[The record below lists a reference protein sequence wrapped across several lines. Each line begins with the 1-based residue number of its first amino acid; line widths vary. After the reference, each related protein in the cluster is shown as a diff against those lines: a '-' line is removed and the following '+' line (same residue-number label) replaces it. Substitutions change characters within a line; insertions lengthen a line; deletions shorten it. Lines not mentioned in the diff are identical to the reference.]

1 MPDARPFG
9 IMGLPCP
16 LSDHS
21 PSQKAARMFDAKRLL
36 IAVGVTFHLAA
47 APVAT
52 QQPAATVPPTATSSP
67 RPATLAVPGLRAPVE
82 IIRDRWGINHI
93 YAETEYD
100 LFFAQGYAAAR
111 DRLFQFEVWRAQA
124 TGTVAEMLGPDELE
138 RDIGFRLFKYRGD
151 MTAEMNHYHDRG
163 STIIPAY
170 VDGVNAYI
178 AETEAN
184 PELLPIE
191 FELLGIRPKRWTPEV
206 VISRH
211 QGLLGNI
218 GSELGY
224 GRAVAAVGAEAVKRA
239 ANFHPGD
246 PDITLDPAIDGALLS
261 QDILGLYNAFRGR
274 VRFRREHLVPEH
286 RGDSEALGRLEAAA
300 GGVRGAT
307 AFPGPAAESTWA
319 VAGRPADALGLPGAL
334 NWPVV
339 PGRPGDTSPDAFDWP
354 GPATWSDL
362 ESLGSNN
369 WVVSGRLSESGY
381 PLMANDPHR
390 AQSAPSLRYWV
401 HLAGPGWNVIGGGEP
416 EIPGVSIGHNGYG
429 AWGLTVFRTDGE
441 DLYVYETD
449 PDDPNRY
456 RYRDGWE
463 EMTVITE
470 EIPVKGQAPHTAEF
484 KYTRHGPV
492 VFEDPGN
499 HVAYAVRAAWLEPG
513 GAPYL
518 ASLRMNQ
525 AKTWEEFVEAC
536 NYSNIPG
543 ENMVW
548 ADREGNIGWQAVG
561 IAPVRR
567 NWSGLVPVPGDGRYE
582 WDGYLP
588 IRAKPSVHN
597 PPEGYFATA
606 NNHLTP
612 DDYPHMDAIGYE
624 WSDPYRWARAVEVL
638 GSGRLHSMADMMAL
652 QTDYLSIPARTL
664 VPMLRH
670 VHPAGD
676 DVERARQ
683 LLLDWDFVLTPESVA
698 AGIYVAFEGRLRG
711 NVNGLF
717 IPAAER
723 RHLRGMALTKVI
735 GHLTA
740 PGGEFGDDPIAG
752 RDAVLLRSLEEAVAA
767 LRAKLGA
774 DMDRWQYGQPG
785 YKHATIFHP
794 LSQAAPADIAA
805 RLTVGPHPRGGY
817 SYTLNN
823 TGGGDN
829 QTSGASFRIIVDTGD
844 WDRTV
849 GSNTPG
855 QSGDIDSP
863 FYDNLFELW
872 ANDRFFPVFYS
883 RERVES
889 VAAERWVLTSR

>member
-1 MPDARPFG
+1 M
-9 IMGLPCP
+9 
-16 LSDHS
+16 LSIRKS
-21 PSQKAARMFDAKRLL
+21 
-36 IAVGVTFHLAA
+36 VLAS
-47 APVAT
+47 VALVVH
-52 QQPAATVPPTATSSP
+52 AGAPPTATSQVA
-67 RPATLAVPGLRAPVE
+67 PAPAPVSVDAALSSTTITLPGLNAPVE

-93 YAETEYD
+93 YSETEYD

-138 RDIGFRLFKYRGD
+138 RDIGFRLFRFRGD
-151 MTAEMNHYHDRG
+151 MTQEMNHYHDRG
-163 STIIPAY
+163 SVIIPAY

-178 AETEAN
+178 AETEAD
-184 PELLPIE
+184 PSLLPIE

-218 GSELGY
+218 GSELNY
-224 GRAVAAVGAEAVKRA
+224 GRAVAAVGEAMVKRV

-246 PDITLDPAIDGALLS
+246 PDIALDPAIDGTLLS
-261 QDILGLYNAFRGR
+261 EDILGRYNAFRGA
-274 VRFRREHLVPEH
+274 VRFRPEHLAPEH
-286 RGDSEALGRLEAAA
+286 RGDPEAFARLEAAA
-300 GGVRGAT
+300 AGVRGAG
-307 AFPGPAAESTWA
+307 ASGHGPASWQDP
-319 VAGRPADALGLPGAL
+319 AG
-334 NWPVV
+334 WPD
-339 PGRPGDTSPDAFDWP
+339 PLAWQNPEDI
-354 GPATWSDL
+354 
-362 ESLGSNN
+362 GSNN

-390 AQSAPSLRYWV
+390 AQSSPSLRYWV
-401 HLAGPGWNVIGGGEP
+401 HLVGPGWNVIGGGEP

-441 DLYVYETD
+441 DLYVYETH

-456 RYRDGWE
+456 RYKDGWE
-463 EMTVITE
+463 EMTVIAE
-470 EIPVKGQAPHTAEF
+470 DIPVKGQDPHRAEF
-484 KYTRHGPV
+484 RYTRHGPV
-492 VFEDPGN
+492 VFEN
-499 HVAYAVRAAWLEPG
+499 HEERVAYAVRAAWLEPG

-518 ASLRMNQ
+518 ASLRMDQ
-525 AKTWEEFVEAC
+525 ARSWEEFVEAC

-548 ADREGNIGWQAVG
+548 ADRDGNIGWQAVG

-588 IRAKPSVHN
+588 IRAKPSVYN
-597 PPEGYFATA
+597 PAEGYFATA

-612 DDYPHMDAIGYE
+612 DDYPHMDAIGFE
-624 WSDPYRWARAVEVL
+624 WSDPYRWTRAAEVL

-652 QTDYLSIPARTL
+652 QTDYLSIPARTI

-670 VHPAGD
+670 VATGGG
-676 DVERARQ
+676 DVERARE
-683 LLLDWDFVLTPESVA
+683 LLLAWDFVLDPNSVA
-698 AGIYVAFEGRLRG
+698 AGIYNAFERRVRG
-711 NVNGLF
+711 NVVALF
-717 IPAAER
+717 VPESAR
-723 RHLRGMALTKVI
+723 PHLRGMALVKVI

-740 PGGEFGDDPIAG
+740 PGGEFGDDPIEG
-752 RDAVLLRSLEEAVAA
+752 RDAVLLSSLEEAVVE
-767 LRAKLGA
+767 LRTRLGS
-774 DMDRWQYGQPG
+774 DMDRWQYGQPD
-785 YKHATIFHP
+785 YKHATIYHP
-794 LSQAAPADIAA
+794 LSRAVPADLAT
-805 RLTVGPHPRGGY
+805 RFTVGPLPRGGN
-817 SYTLNN
+817 SSTLNN

-829 QTSGASFRIIVDTGD
+829 QTSGASFRIIVDTGN
-844 WDRTV
+844 WDLAV

-855 QSGDIDSP
+855 QSGDPDSP

-883 RERVES
+883 RDRIES
-889 VAAERWVLTSR
+889 VAAERTMLMPGG

>member
-1 MPDARPFG
+1 MYVPIRFLTALG
-9 IMGLPCP
+9 TG
-16 LSDHS
+16 
-21 PSQKAARMFDAKRLL
+21 ALL
-36 IAVGVTFHLAA
+36 AHGHAPALAQEPA
-47 APVAT
+47 APAV
-52 QQPAATVPPTATSSP
+52 SP
-67 RPATLAVPGLRAPVE
+67 RTAALTQSPTTLTLPGLQASVE

-124 TGTVAEMLGPDELE
+124 TGTVAEMLGPDELQ
-138 RDIGFRLFKYRGD
+138 RDIGFRLFRYRGD

-163 STIIPAY
+163 SRIIPAY

-178 AETEAN
+178 AETETN

-218 GSELGY
+218 GTELGY
-224 GRAVAAVGAEAVKRA
+224 GRAVVAVGAEAVKRA

-274 VRFRREHLVPEH
+274 VRFRREHLVPDH

-307 AFPGPAAESTWA
+307 AFPGAASESTPV

-334 NWPVV
+334 TWP
-339 PGRPGDTSPDAFDWP
+339 
-354 GPATWSDL
+354 DL

-401 HLAGPGWNVIGGGEP
+401 HLVGPGWNVIGGGEP

-470 EIPVKGQAPHTAEF
+470 EIPVKGRAPHTAEF

-492 VFEDPGN
+492 VFEDPGSR
-499 HVAYAVRAAWLEPG
+499 VAYAVRAAWLEPG

-588 IRAKPSVHN
+588 IKAKPSVHN
-597 PPEGYFATA
+597 PPEGFFATA

-652 QTDYLSIPARTL
+652 QTDYHSIPARTI

-683 LLLDWDFVLTPESVA
+683 LLLDWEFVLAPESVA
-698 AGIYVAFEGRLRG
+698 AAIYVAFEGRLRG

-767 LRAKLGA
+767 LREKLGG
-774 DMDRWQYGQPG
+774 DMDRWQYGQPD

-794 LSQAAPADIAA
+794 LSRAAPAEIAA
-805 RLTVGPHPRGGY
+805 RLTVGPLPRGGY

-855 QSGDIDSP
+855 QSGDPDSP

-883 RERVES
+883 RDRVES
-889 VAAERWVLTSR
+889 VAAERWTMTPR

>member
-1 MPDARPFG
+1 MHVPARF
-9 IMGLPCP
+9 
-16 LSDHS
+16 
-21 PSQKAARMFDAKRLL
+21 
-36 IAVGVTFHLAA
+36 LAA
-47 APVAT
+47 LGTGALLAHGHAPVLAQET
-52 QQPAATVPPTATSSP
+52 VAPAVSPPGAHIPSP
-67 RPATLAVPGLRAPVE
+67 TTLTVPGLQAPVE

-138 RDIGFRLFKYRGD
+138 RDIGFRLFRYRGD

-191 FELLGIRPKRWTPEV
+191 FELLGIRPKPWTPEV

-274 VRFRREHLVPEH
+274 VRFRREHLAPEH

-300 GGVRGAT
+300 GSVRGAT
-307 AFPGPAAESTWA
+307 ARPGPAAESTRA
-319 VAGRPADALGLPGAL
+319 VAGRPADAFGLPDAL
-334 NWPVV
+334 KRPVV
-339 PGRPGDTSPDAFDWP
+339 PGWPGASSHAFDWP
-354 GPATWSDL
+354 GPATWPDL

-401 HLAGPGWNVIGGGEP
+401 HLVGPGWNVIGGGEP

-470 EIPVKGQAPHTAEF
+470 QIPVKGQAPHRAEF

-525 AKTWEEFVEAC
+525 AKSWEEFVEAC

-588 IRAKPSVHN
+588 IKAKPSVYN
-597 PPEGYFATA
+597 PPEGFFATA

-670 VHPAGD
+670 VGPAGD

-683 LLLDWDFVLTPESVA
+683 LLMDWDFVLDPESVA

-711 NVNGLF
+711 NVNGVF

-767 LRAKLGA
+767 LREKLGG
-774 DMDRWQYGQPG
+774 DMDRWRYGQPG
-785 YKHATIFHP
+785 YKHATLFHP
-794 LSQAAPADIAA
+794 LSQAAPPEIAA

-817 SYTLNN
+817 SFTLNN

-855 QSGDIDSP
+855 QSGDPASP

-883 RERVES
+883 RDRVES
-889 VAAERWVLTSR
+889 VAAERWVLAPR

>member
-1 MPDARPFG
+1 MRISRSLFTPAVVLALFPAG
-9 IMGLPCP
+9 PM
-16 LSDHS
+16 S
-21 PSQKAARMFDAKRLL
+21 AAAQT
-36 IAVGVTFHLAA
+36 APAGEGVT
-47 APVAT
+47 
-52 QQPAATVPPTATSSP
+52 
-67 RPATLAVPGLRAPVE
+67 VPGLTAPVE

-124 TGTVAEMLGPDELE
+124 TGTVAELLGPSELE
-138 RDIGFRLFKYRGD
+138 RDIGFRLFRFRGD
-151 MTAEMNHYHDRG
+151 MTQEMNHYHDRG
-163 STIIPAY
+163 SLIIPAY

-178 AETEAN
+178 AETEAD
-184 PELLPIE
+184 PSLLPIE
-191 FELLGIRPKRWTPEV
+191 FDLLGIRPKRWTPEV

-218 GSELGY
+218 GAELNY
-224 GRAVAAVGAEAVKRA
+224 GRAVAAVGADAVKRV

-246 PDITLDPAIDGALLS
+246 PDIALDPAIDADLLS
-261 QDILGLYNAFRGR
+261 QDILGPYNAFRGSI
-274 VRFRREHLVPEH
+274 RFRPEHLAPEH
-286 RGDSEALGRLEAAA
+286 RADEGAFARLEAAMER
-300 GGVRGAT
+300 VRGA
-307 AFPGPAAESTWA
+307 APGS
-319 VAGRPADALGLPGAL
+319 RDAPSWQDPLA
-334 NWPVV
+334 WP
-339 PGRPGDTSPDAFDWP
+339 DY
-354 GPATWSDL
+354 

-401 HLAGPGWNVIGGGEP
+401 HLVGPGWNVIGGGEP

-449 PDDPNRY
+449 PKNPNRY

-463 EMTVITE
+463 EMTVIAE
-470 EIPVKGQAPHTAEF
+470 EIPVKGEDPHAAEF

-492 VFEDPGN
+492 VFED
-499 HVAYAVRAAWLEPG
+499 HEERVAYAVRAAWLEPG

-518 ASLRMNQ
+518 ASLRMDQ
-525 AKTWEEFVEAC
+525 ARTWEEFVEAC

-548 ADREGNIGWQAVG
+548 ADRDGNIGWQAVG
-561 IAPVRR
+561 IAPIRR

-588 IRAKPSVHN
+588 ITAKPSVHN

-612 DDYPHMDAIGYE
+612 PDYPYMDAIGFE
-624 WSDPYRWARAVEVL
+624 WSDPYRWTRAAEVL

-670 VHPAGD
+670 VAPGGG
-676 DVERARQ
+676 DVERARE
-683 LLLDWDFVLTPESVA
+683 LLLAWDFVLEPTSVA
-698 AGIYVAFEGRLRG
+698 AGIYNAFETRVRS
-711 NVNGLF
+711 NVRDAFVPPNQ
-717 IPAAER
+717 R
-723 RHLRGMALTKVI
+723 RVLGGMALVKVI
-735 GHLTA
+735 GHLIA
-740 PGGEFGDDPIAG
+740 PGGEFGDDPVGG
-752 RDAVLLRSLEEAVAA
+752 RDAVLLRSLEEAVAS
-767 LRAKLGA
+767 LRDRLGS
-774 DMDRWQYGQPG
+774 DMDRWQYGQPD

-794 LSQAAPADIAA
+794 LSLAASPEVAA
-805 RLTVGPHPRGGY
+805 RLNVGPLPRGGN

-829 QTSGASFRIIVDTGD
+829 QTSGASFRLIVDTGD
-844 WDRTV
+844 WDRAV

-855 QSGDIDSP
+855 QSGDPDSP
-863 FYDNLFELW
+863 FYDNLFKLW
-872 ANDRFFPVFYS
+872 ADDRFFPVFYS
-883 RERVES
+883 RERIES
-889 VAAERWVLTSR
+889 VAAERTMLVPGG

>member
-1 MPDARPFG
+1 M
-9 IMGLPCP
+9 
-16 LSDHS
+16 
-21 PSQKAARMFDAKRLL
+21 
-36 IAVGVTFHLAA
+36 
-47 APVAT
+47 
-52 QQPAATVPPTATSSP
+52 
-67 RPATLAVPGLRAPVE
+67 
-82 IIRDRWGINHI
+82 IRDRWGINHI

-124 TGTVAEMLGPDELE
+124 TGTVAEMLGPDELW
-138 RDIGFRLFKYRGD
+138 RDIGFRLFRYRGD

-178 AETEAN
+178 AETEAD
-184 PELLPIE
+184 PSLLPIE

-274 VRFRREHLVPEH
+274 VRFRRDHLAPEH

-300 GGVRGAT
+300 TGVRGAT
-307 AFPGPAAESTWA
+307 ARPGPATEATRA

-334 NWPVV
+334 TWPDA
-339 PGRPGDTSPDAFDWP
+339 PSWPGDTNRDAFDWP
-354 GPATWSDL
+354 GPATWPDL

-369 WVVSGRLSESGY
+369 WVVSGRLSESGF

-401 HLAGPGWNVIGGGEP
+401 HLVGPGWNVIGGGEP

-597 PPEGYFATA
+597 PPEGFFATA

-612 DDYPHMDAIGYE
+612 ADYPHMDAIGYE

-698 AGIYVAFEGRLRG
+698 AAIYVAFEGRLRG

-767 LRAKLGA
+767 LREKLGG
-774 DMDRWQYGQPG
+774 DMDRWRYGQPD

-794 LSQAAPADIAA
+794 LSQAAPAEIAA

-817 SYTLNN
+817 SFTLNN

-829 QTSGASFRIIVDTGD
+829 QTSGASFRIILDTGD

-855 QSGDIDSP
+855 QSGDPASP

-883 RERVES
+883 RDRVES
-889 VAAERWVLTSR
+889 VEAERWVLTPR

>member
-1 MPDARPFG
+1 MQIFRS
-9 IMGLPCP
+9 
-16 LSDHS
+16 LSTS
-21 PSQKAARMFDAKRLL
+21 AVVLAVFPANPMSTAA
-36 IAVGVTFHLAA
+36 
-47 APVAT
+47 
-52 QQPAATVPPTATSSP
+52 QTVPASERVT
-67 RPATLAVPGLRAPVE
+67 VPGLTAPVE

-124 TGTVAEMLGPDELE
+124 TGTVADMLGESELE
-138 RDIGFRLFKYRGD
+138 RDIGFRLFRYRGD
-151 MTAEMNHYHDRG
+151 MTVEMNHYHDRG
-163 STIIPAY
+163 DRIIPAY

-178 AETEAN
+178 AETEAD
-184 PELLPIE
+184 PSLLPVE

-218 GSELGY
+218 GAELNY
-224 GRAVAAVGAEAVKRA
+224 GRAVAAVGDAMVKRV

-246 PDITLDPAIDGALLS
+246 PDIALDPAIDGALLS
-261 QDILGLYNAFRGR
+261 QDILGLYNAFRGP
-274 VRFRREHLVPEH
+274 VRFRPEHLVPEH
-286 RGDSEALGRLEAAA
+286 RGDEEAFARLEAASA
-300 GGVRGAT
+300 RVRGA
-307 AFPGPAAESTWA
+307 G
-319 VAGRPADALGLPGAL
+319 AGWQDAPSWQDPLA
-334 NWPVV
+334 WP
-339 PGRPGDTSPDAFDWP
+339 DY
-354 GPATWSDL
+354 

-369 WVVSGRLSESGY
+369 WVVSGRLSESGF

-416 EIPGVSIGHNGYG
+416 EIPGVSIGHNEYG

-449 PDDPNRY
+449 PENPNRY

-463 EMTVITE
+463 EMTVIVE
-470 EIPVKGQAPHTAEF
+470 EIPVKGQDPHAAEF

-492 VFEDPGN
+492 VFEN
-499 HVAYAVRAAWLEPG
+499 REENVAYAVRAAWLEPG

-518 ASLRMNQ
+518 ASLRMDQ
-525 AKTWEEFVEAC
+525 ARTWEEFVEAC

-548 ADREGNIGWQAVG
+548 ADRDGNIGWQAVG
-561 IAPVRR
+561 IAPIRR

-588 IRAKPSVHN
+588 IKAKPSVYN
-597 PPEGYFATA
+597 PDEGYFATA

-612 DDYPHMDAIGYE
+612 ADYPHMDAIGFE
-624 WSDPYRWARAVEVL
+624 WSDPYRWTRAAEVL

-664 VPMLRH
+664 APMLRH
-670 VHPAGD
+670 VATAD
-676 DVERARQ
+676 ADTEQARQ
-683 LLLDWDFVLTPESVA
+683 MLLAWDFVLAPESVA
-698 AGIYVAFEGRLRG
+698 AGIYNAFETRVRA
-711 NVNGLF
+711 NVRDAF
-717 IPAAER
+717 VPPDQR
-723 RHLRGMALTKVI
+723 RVLGGMALVKVI

-740 PGGEFGDDPIAG
+740 PGGEFGDDPVAG
-752 RDAVLLRSLEEAVAA
+752 RDAVLLRSLEEAVAS
-767 LRAKLGA
+767 LRDRLGG
-774 DMDRWQYGQPG
+774 DMERWQYGQPD

-794 LSQAAPADIAA
+794 LSRAASPEMAS
-805 RLTVGPHPRGGY
+805 RLTVGPLPRGGN

-844 WDRTV
+844 WDRAV

-855 QSGDIDSP
+855 QHGDPDSP

-889 VAAERWVLTSR
+889 VAAERTMLVPGG

>member
-1 MPDARPFG
+1 MPAPKRPR
-9 IMGLPCP
+9 
-16 LSDHS
+16 
-21 PSQKAARMFDAKRLL
+21 ALL
-36 IAVGVTFHLAA
+36 AVAA
-47 APVAT
+47 AVTLLAT
-52 QQPAATVPPTATSSP
+52 AALLTAPSGPTATT
-67 RPATLAVPGLRAPVE
+67 TLTLPGLQAPVE

-151 MTAEMNHYHDRG
+151 MTVEMNHYHDRG
-163 STIIPAY
+163 SLIIPAY

-178 AETEAN
+178 AETETN
-184 PELLPIE
+184 PALLPIE
-191 FELLGIRPKRWTPEV
+191 FDLLGVRPKRWTPEV

-218 GSELGY
+218 GAELNY
-224 GRAVAAVGAEAVKRA
+224 GRAVAAVGADAVKRV

-246 PDITLDPAIDGALLS
+246 PDIELDPAIDGALLS
-261 QDILGLYNAFRGR
+261 DDILGLYNAFRGS
-274 VRFRREHLVPEH
+274 VRFRREHLVPEY
-286 RGDSEALGRLEAAA
+286 RGDEEAFGRLEAAVRD
-300 GGVRGAT
+300 VRGAT
-307 AFPGPAAESTWA
+307 ADAAAPAATTGA
-319 VAGRPADALGLPGAL
+319 IPGRHADAPDWQPDPTRQDPLALPAGSDPAGSGPL
-334 NWPVV
+334 TWP
-339 PGRPGDTSPDAFDWP
+339 
-354 GPATWSDL
+354 DL

-401 HLAGPGWNVIGGGEP
+401 HLVGPGWNVIGGGEP

-449 PDDPNRY
+449 PDNPNRY

-470 EIPVKGQAPHTAEF
+470 EIPVKGRSPHTAEF

-492 VFEDPGN
+492 VFEDTGN
-499 HVAYAVRAAWLEPG
+499 NVAYAVRAAWLEPG

-518 ASLRMNQ
+518 ASLRMDQ

-543 ENMVW
+543 ENMIW

-561 IAPVRR
+561 IAPIRR

-588 IRAKPSVHN
+588 IRAKPSVQN

-624 WSDPYRWARAVEVL
+624 WSDPYRWARAAEVL

-652 QTDYLSIPARTL
+652 QTDYLSIPARTM

-670 VHPAGD
+670 VGPSRD
-676 DVERARQ
+676 PDTERARE
-683 LLLDWDFVLTPESVA
+683 LLLAWDFVLDPASVA
-698 AGIYVAFEGRLRG
+698 AAIHVAFEGRVRA
-711 NVNGLF
+711 NVRNA
-717 IPAAER
+717 IVPAAQR
-723 RHLRGMALTKVI
+723 RVLGGMAMTKVI
-735 GHLTA
+735 DHLNA
-740 PGGEFGDDPIAG
+740 PGGEFGDDPVAG

-767 LRAKLGA
+767 LREKLGR
-774 DMDRWQYGQPG
+774 DMDGWQYGQPG

-794 LSQAAPADIAA
+794 LSRAAPPEIAA
-805 RLTVGPHPRGGY
+805 RLTVGPLPRGGN

-829 QTSGASFRIIVDTGD
+829 QFSGASFRLIVDTGD
-844 WDRTV
+844 WDRAV

-855 QSGDIDSP
+855 QSGDPDSP

-889 VAAERWVLTSR
+889 VAAERWMLTPR

>member
-1 MPDARPFG
+1 MSVPIRFLATLG
-9 IMGLPCP
+9 
-16 LSDHS
+16 
-21 PSQKAARMFDAKRLL
+21 AAALL
-36 IAVGVTFHLAA
+36 AHGPAPILAQEAA
-47 APVAT
+47 APAVSP
-52 QQPAATVPPTATSSP
+52 PAALKPAPT
-67 RPATLAVPGLRAPVE
+67 TLSLPGLRAPVE

-124 TGTVAEMLGPDELE
+124 TGTVAEMLGPGELQ
-138 RDIGFRLFKYRGD
+138 RDIGFRLFRYRGD

-163 STIIPAY
+163 SVIIPAY

-191 FELLGIRPKRWTPEV
+191 FELLGIRPKPWMPEV

-218 GSELGY
+218 GSELSY
-224 GRAVAAVGAEAVKRA
+224 GRAVAALGAEAVKRV

-246 PDITLDPAIDGALLS
+246 PDITLDPAIDGSLLS
-261 QDILGLYNAFRGR
+261 RNILRLYNAFRGP

-286 RGDSEALGRLEAAA
+286 RGDDEAFGRLEAAA
-300 GGVRGAT
+300 GGVRGTT
-307 AFPGPAAESTWA
+307 APPGAAAEATGA
-319 VAGRPADALGLPGAL
+319 DPGRFADALDPADAST
-334 NWPVV
+334 WP
-339 PGRPGDTSPDAFDWP
+339 
-354 GPATWSDL
+354 DL

-401 HLAGPGWNVIGGGEP
+401 HLVGPGWNVIGGGEP

-463 EMTVITE
+463 KMTVITE

-492 VFEDPGN
+492 VFEDTEN
-499 HVAYAVRAAWLEPG
+499 NVAYAVRAAWLEPG

-518 ASLRMNQ
+518 ASLRMDQ

-561 IAPVRR
+561 IAPIRR

-588 IRAKPSVHN
+588 IRAKPSVYN
-597 PPEGYFATA
+597 PDEGFFATA

-612 DDYPHMDAIGYE
+612 DDYPHMDAIGFE

-638 GSGRLHSMADMMAL
+638 GSGRLHSMTDMMAL
-652 QTDYLSIPARTL
+652 QTDYHSIPARTI

-670 VHPAGD
+670 VGPAAD
-676 DVERARQ
+676 RDTERARE
-683 LLLDWDFVLTPESVA
+683 LLLAWDFVLDAGSVA
-698 AGIYVAFEGRLRG
+698 AGIHTAFESRVRG
-711 NVNGLF
+711 NVRDLF
-717 IPAAER
+717 VPAAAR
-723 RHLRGMALTKVI
+723 GLLRGMAMVKVI

-752 RDAVLLRSLEEAVAA
+752 RDGVLLRSLEEAVAG
-767 LRAKLGA
+767 LREKLGG
-774 DMDRWQYGQPG
+774 DMDRWRYGQPG
-785 YKHATIFHP
+785 YKHATVFHP
-794 LSQAAPADIAA
+794 LSRAVSADIAA
-805 RLTVGPHPRGGY
+805 RLTVGPHARGGN
-817 SYTLNN
+817 SHTLNN

-855 QSGDIDSP
+855 QSGDPDSP

-889 VAAERWVLTSR
+889 VAAERWVLTPR

>member
-1 MPDARPFG
+1 MPARNRPRA
-9 IMGLPCP
+9 L
-16 LSDHS
+16 LAV
-21 PSQKAARMFDAKRLL
+21 AAAVALL
-36 IAVGVTFHLAA
+36 ASAALLAA
-47 APVAT
+47 PSR
-52 QQPAATVPPTATSSP
+52 PTAT
-67 RPATLAVPGLRAPVE
+67 TLTVPGLQAPVE
-82 IIRDRWGINHI
+82 IVRDRWGINHI

-151 MTAEMNHYHDRG
+151 MTVEMNHYHDRG
-163 STIIPAY
+163 SLIIPAY

-178 AETEAN
+178 AETETN

-191 FELLGIRPKRWTPEV
+191 FNLLGVRPKRWTPEV

-218 GSELGY
+218 GAELRY
-224 GRAVAAVGAEAVKRA
+224 GRAVAAVGADAVKRV

-246 PDITLDPAIDGALLS
+246 PDIELDPAIDGALLS
-261 QDILGLYNAFRGR
+261 QDILGLYNAFRGS

-286 RGDSEALGRLEAAA
+286 RGDEEAFARLESAM
-300 GGVRGAT
+300 R
-307 AFPGPAAESTWA
+307 E
-319 VAGRPADALGLPGAL
+319 
-334 NWPVV
+334 
-339 PGRPGDTSPDAFDWP
+339 PDPLDWP
-354 GPATWSDL
+354 DQ

-401 HLAGPGWNVIGGGEP
+401 HLVGPGWNVIGGGEP

-449 PDDPNRY
+449 PDNPNRY

-492 VFEDPGN
+492 VFEDARN
-499 HVAYAVRAAWLEPG
+499 NVAYAVRAAWLEPG

-518 ASLRMNQ
+518 ASLRMDQ
-525 AKTWEEFVEAC
+525 ARTWEEFVEAC

-543 ENMVW
+543 ENMIW

-561 IAPVRR
+561 IAPIRR

-588 IRAKPSVHN
+588 IRAKPSVYN

-612 DDYPHMDAIGYE
+612 DDYPHMDAIGFE
-624 WSDPYRWARAVEVL
+624 WSDPYRWARAAEVL

-652 QTDYLSIPARTL
+652 QTDYLSIPARTI

-670 VHPAGD
+670 VGPSPDPA
-676 DVERARQ
+676 VERARE
-683 LLLDWDFVLTPESVA
+683 LLLAWDFVLDPESVA
-698 AGIYVAFEGRLRG
+698 AGIYVAFEGRVRG
-711 NVNGLF
+711 NVRNAVV
-717 IPAAER
+717 PAAQ
-723 RHLRGMALTKVI
+723 RGVLGGLAMTKVI
-735 GHLTA
+735 DHLNA
-740 PGGEFGDDPIAG
+740 PGGEFGDDPVAG

-767 LRAKLGA
+767 LRRRLGR
-774 DMDRWQYGQPG
+774 DMDDWQYGQPD
-785 YKHATIFHP
+785 YKHARIFHP
-794 LSQAAPADIAA
+794 LSRAAPPEIAA
-805 RLTVGPHPRGGY
+805 RFTVGPLPRGGN

-829 QTSGASFRIIVDTGD
+829 QTSGASFRLIVDTGD
-844 WDRTV
+844 WDRAV

-855 QSGDIDSP
+855 QSGDPDSP

-872 ANDRFFPVFYS
+872 AHDRFFPVFYS

-889 VAAERWVLTSR
+889 VAAERWTLTPG

>member
-1 MPDARPFG
+1 MSVPIRFLTTLGAT
-9 IMGLPCP
+9 
-16 LSDHS
+16 
-21 PSQKAARMFDAKRLL
+21 ALL
-36 IAVGVTFHLAA
+36 AHGPAPILAQETA
-47 APVAT
+47 APAVSPPVALT
-52 QQPAATVPPTATSSP
+52 PAPT
-67 RPATLAVPGLRAPVE
+67 TLTLPGLRAPVE

-124 TGTVAEMLGPDELE
+124 TGTVAEMLGPDELQ
-138 RDIGFRLFKYRGD
+138 RDIGFRLFRYRGD

-163 STIIPAY
+163 SMIIPAY

-191 FELLGIRPKRWTPEV
+191 FELLGIRPKPWTPEV

-218 GSELGY
+218 GSELSY
-224 GRAVAAVGAEAVKRA
+224 GRAVAVLGAEAVKRV

-246 PDITLDPAIDGALLS
+246 PDITLDPAIDGSLLS
-261 QDILGLYNAFRGR
+261 RDILRLYNAFRGP

-286 RGDSEALGRLEAAA
+286 RGDDEAFGRLEAAA
-300 GGVRGAT
+300 GGVRGA
-307 AFPGPAAESTWA
+307 AAPPGAAGEATGA
-319 VAGRPADALGLPGAL
+319 VAGRFADALDPADASA
-334 NWPVV
+334 WP
-339 PGRPGDTSPDAFDWP
+339 
-354 GPATWSDL
+354 DL

-401 HLAGPGWNVIGGGEP
+401 HLVGPGWNVIGGGEP

-449 PDDPNRY
+449 PEDPNRY

-463 EMTVITE
+463 KMTVITE

-492 VFEDPGN
+492 VFEDTEN
-499 HVAYAVRAAWLEPG
+499 NVAYAVRAAWLDPG

-518 ASLRMNQ
+518 ASLRMDQ

-548 ADREGNIGWQAVG
+548 ADRQGNIGWQAVG
-561 IAPVRR
+561 IAPIRR

-597 PPEGYFATA
+597 PDEGFFATA

-612 DDYPHMDAIGYE
+612 DDYPHMDAIGFE

-652 QTDYLSIPARTL
+652 QTDYHSIPARTI
-664 VPMLRH
+664 VPMLQH
-670 VHPAGD
+670 AGPAGD
-676 DVERARQ
+676 RDVERARE
-683 LLLDWDFVLTPESVA
+683 LLLAWDFVLDAGSVA
-698 AGIYVAFEGRLRG
+698 AGIYTAFESRVRG
-711 NVNGLF
+711 NVRDLF
-717 IPAAER
+717 VPAAAR
-723 RHLRGMALTKVI
+723 GLLRGMAMVKVI
-735 GHLTA
+735 GHLNA

-752 RDAVLLRSLEEAVAA
+752 RDAVLLRSLEEAVAG
-767 LRAKLGA
+767 LREKLGG

-794 LSQAAPADIAA
+794 LSRAVPAEIAA
-805 RLTVGPHPRGGY
+805 RLTVGPHARGGN

-829 QTSGASFRIIVDTGD
+829 QTSGASFRMIVDTGD
-844 WDRTV
+844 WDRAV

-855 QSGDIDSP
+855 QSGDPDST

-889 VAAERWVLTSR
+889 VAAERWVLTPR